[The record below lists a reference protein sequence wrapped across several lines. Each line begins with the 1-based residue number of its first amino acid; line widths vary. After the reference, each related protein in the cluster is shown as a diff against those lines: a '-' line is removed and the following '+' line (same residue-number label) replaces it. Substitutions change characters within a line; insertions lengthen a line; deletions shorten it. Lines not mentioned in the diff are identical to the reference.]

1 MPKVSVVMPAY
12 NAEAYIGA
20 AMESILNQSFGD
32 FEFLILND
40 CSTDGTEAIIKSY
53 DDPRIVYLKN
63 EKNLGVA
70 ATLNKGLAAAQG
82 EYIARMDADDFSL
95 PQRFEKQ
102 VAYLDAHPEVTVLGT
117 QVQFFSDRG
126 DGEPFCYLGSPAQLK
141 IDLLFASA
149 IAHPSVMLRRQVIL
163 DMGGYDRQFEGL
175 EDYELWCRISEQAM
189 LAVYPQVLLR
199 YRIHPGQVTQQ
210 PSERKRQAARRLKQ
224 RQLTQLGLPTEGDIA
239 EAYYN
244 YQAKERK
251 TPEKALSEIRFF
263 EALLDANEQKGV
275 YDRALLKKLM
285 RQLAKSNAVGLTSA
299 QQRQL
304 CRKTRL
310 LCYPELLLSR
320 LKQTLLR

>member
-20 AMESILNQSFGD
+20 AMESILSQSFGD

-102 VAYLDAHPEVTVLGT
+102 VAYLDAHPEVAVLGT

-189 LAVYPQVLLR
+189 LPL
-199 YRIHPGQVTQQ
+199 H
-210 PSERKRQAARRLKQ
+210 
-224 RQLTQLGLPTEGDIA
+224 
-239 EAYYN
+239 
-244 YQAKERK
+244 
-251 TPEKALSEIRFF
+251 
-263 EALLDANEQKGV
+263 
-275 YDRALLKKLM
+275 
-285 RQLAKSNAVGLTSA
+285 
-299 QQRQL
+299 
-304 CRKTRL
+304 
-310 LCYPELLLSR
+310 
-320 LKQTLLR
+320 